1 MIFSATS
8 SSWGACE
15 VHREFVQLQPVGSPH
30 LDLGL
35 ADLSQYYQ
43 LCWHAS
49 APSRTFYHLFRFLPF
64 IGLVTTE
71 WRKFILILTKMFWGG
86 FKFMTWPIEMNV
98 LLLFL
103 WPSQAGYSPWHPEQ
117 VWIQPL
123 VVLLSDLC
131 FMHLTWSVA
140 EQQLNCF
147 WTLIVTEDPKFCLGV
162 DGLML
167 VEYIS

>member
-49 APSRTFYHLFRFLPF
+49 APSRTFYHLFYQTSAFYWTGHNWMKKVYF
-64 IGLVTTE
+64 NIN
-71 WRKFILILTKMFWGG
+71 K
-86 FKFMTWPIEMNV
+86 NV
-98 LLLFL
+98 LRWLQIYDLTY
-103 WPSQAGYSPWHPEQ
+103 WNECSSVSVTQSGR
-117 VWIQPL
+117 IQP
-123 VVLLSDLC
+123 
-131 FMHLTWSVA
+131 VA
-140 EQQLNCF
+140 P
-147 WTLIVTEDPKFCLGV
+147 WAGV
-162 DGLML
+162 DSAFGCPAVWPLLYAFDMVSGWTAAKL
-167 VEYIS
+167 LLNTDCNWGP